1 MIIYIIGAV
10 ALVVIGYILYKY
22 APQKEQINK
31 DKKYDF
37 GV

>member
-1 MIIYIIGAV
+1 MIIYIISAV
-10 ALVVIGYILYKY
+10 AIVVIGYLLYKY
-22 APQKEQINK
+22 APQKEKINK